1 MASGGGPGTAAGW
14 DANNAWAT
22 RTLTR
27 TLASIPLFGS
37 PIADWEWT
45 DYALACVLFLAL
57 ALVALNTYLCKDL
70 G

>member
-1 MASGGGPGTAAGW
+1 MHASGGGPGTAAGS
-14 DANNAWAT
+14 
-22 RTLTR
+22 TR

-57 ALVALNTYLCKDL
+57 TLVALNTYLCKDL